1 MRTRRDKT
9 RALIRRKVQPCSK
22 TMPARAEAKERQALK
37 LAEIREALVAAGYD
51 TTARQAAVLGVCR
64 ATAWVVLNRD
74 KRAGPSASVI
84 KRILPSP
91 NIPPAV
97 RGKVEEYIQ
106 ERISGLY
113 GHCVSATRAF
123 SNQFEPTKAK
133 ARRGCR
139 SVAFGTVAGTGQ
151 GNLQSIGGADGL
163 RFARRDRQTGG
174 A

>member
-22 TMPARAEAKERQALK
+22 TMPARAGAKARQAAK

-51 TTARQAAVLGVCR
+51 TTAKQAAVLGVGR
-64 ATAWVVLNRD
+64 STAWWLLNGD
-74 KRAGPSASVI
+74 KKAGPSANLI
-84 KRILPSP
+84 KRILSSP

-97 RGKVEEYIQ
+97 RRKVEEYIQ

-113 GHCVSATRAF
+113 GHSVSATRAF
-123 SNQFEPTKAK
+123 
-133 ARRGCR
+133 CR

-151 GNLQSIGGADGL
+151 ANLKSTGGADGN